1 MIKDFFKVI
10 CFFILVFF
18 LLFIVFWYLCFY
30 FDLLN
35 LIKKYVFVVV
45 KMKKKISYINFLDLY
60 LVIIKISIKKG

>member
-18 LLFIVFWYLCFY
+18 LLFIVFRYFCFN
-30 FDLLN
+30 FDLLY

-45 KMKKKISYINFLDLY
+45 KMKKKIIYVNFLDLY
-60 LVIIKISIKKG
+60 LVIIKSSIKKG